1 MKANDELTVTIEGF
15 SNLGYGIARDNGFVI
30 FVENSCPQDVVKI
43 KLTKVTKNYA
53 NADVIE
59 IITPMS

>member
-1 MKANDELTVTIEGF
+1 MQTGDELILKIEDF
-15 SNLGYGIARDNGFVI
+15 SNLGYGIARVEGFVI

-53 NADVIE
+53 NVKGGAESED
-59 IITPMS
+59 